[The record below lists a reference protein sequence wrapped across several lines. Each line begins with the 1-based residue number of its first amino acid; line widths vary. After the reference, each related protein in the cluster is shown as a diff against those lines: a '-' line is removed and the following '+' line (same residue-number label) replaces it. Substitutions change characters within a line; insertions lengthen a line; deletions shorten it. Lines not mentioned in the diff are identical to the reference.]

1 MAQYQIT
8 IDTDEMQQLFSQDQG
23 MAKLVEKVLNKILE
37 AEVTE
42 SLGVSPYERSEDR
55 RGYRN
60 GYRHR
65 EMKTRVGTLELAVP
79 RTRDGSF
86 STELFSRSSAASRPW
101 SYLSWRWS

>member
-65 EMKTRVGTLELAVP
+65 EMKTRVGTLELAVLCSN
-79 RTRDGSF
+79 TILMAYIS
-86 STELFSRSSAASRPW
+86 L
-101 SYLSWRWS
+101 LSHNQLI